1 MKLRIFSLLAL
12 LLMIAS
18 SAAAAGPDMPSV
30 LMRRQPREAAPLTP
44 PMPPT
49 EGDLNGESRTNSVVA
64 TPISSSSSV
73 GGTPLVMMGDDGMLT
88 EWSYV
93 NAEGELEINESA
105 GAVIG
110 DYDDEYS
117 GPTWTIRAGAVI
129 LNRRTPAANTILA
142 GAPGV
147 GLNANSFEFN
157 TAGGPDITLRRDC
170 GDWGGEFRYFGVDSF
185 SSSQTALNGTLA
197 VGYDSAIHSS
207 EFNVRRNR
215 DVFTWLLGFRHVAL
229 YEQMNAS
236 LVGAPAG
243 MLSTSNRLYGVQGG
257 IEGTVW
263 NITDCLRVDGS
274 AKAGL
279 YGNSVDHN
287 LSILGG
293 PGISQR
299 SSPAAFVGDVGATA
313 IYTLSD
319 RWSIRGGYQLLW
331 LSGVALASDQASFPS
346 IISTNASGNTLFHG
360 ATVGFDFVW

>member
-1 MKLRIFSLLAL
+1 MKLRTFSLLAL

-18 SAAAAGPDMPSV
+18 SAWAAGPDMPSV
-30 LMRRQPREAAPLTP
+30 LLRRQARETAALTP
-44 PMPPT
+44 PAPPT
-49 EGDLNGESRTNSVVA
+49 EGELQGDSNNGSVMA
-64 TPISSSSSV
+64 TPISASSV
-73 GGTPLVMMGDDGMLT
+73 AGSPLVMMGDDGMLT

-93 NAEGELEINESA
+93 NAEGELEVAESA
-105 GAVIG
+105 GAMIG

-129 LNRRTPAANTILA
+129 LNRRTPATHTIV
-142 GAPGV
+142 PGPPGL
-147 GLNANSFEFN
+147 GLNSNQFEFN

-185 SSSQTALNGTLA
+185 SSSANALGGVLR

-207 EFNVRRNR
+207 EFNLRRNR
-215 DVFTWLLGFRHVAL
+215 DVFTWLVGFRHVAL
-229 YEQMNAS
+229 YEQMTAS
-236 LVGAPAG
+236 VIGIPAAQ
-243 MLSTSNRLYGVQGG
+243 LNTSNRLYGVQAG

-287 LSILGG
+287 LTVGPASIV
-293 PGISQR
+293 SQR

-313 IYTLSD
+313 VYTLND